1 MTGISDC
8 TYGLALP
15 VQESLA
21 QALGRSLPLVL
32 GTDNDAARQAV
43 MAGHSRRLAYVRR
56 HQRVSL
62 GTLHDTFGPGNVDGN
77 RLVRTPPATMPVDVQ
92 RHIIRWMERLE
103 RRRRAMRAAVDRAL
117 NIYYGR
123 RMSSFLVT
131 EAGRYGP
138 GF

>member
-62 GTLHDTFGPGNVDGN
+62 GALHDTFGPGNADGN
-77 RLVRTPPATMPVDVQ
+77 RLVREPSTTMPVDVLTKPLPEAEHWACLG
-92 RHIIRWMERLE
+92 RLGMGRYRDGPPREMLE
-103 RRRRAMRAAVDRAL
+103 RAESGAVIPL
-117 NIYYGR
+117 Q
-123 RMSSFLVT
+123 L
-131 EAGRYGP
+131 EE
-138 GF
+138 